1 MKRLALSMVAAA
13 AAALSSSAAFAEP
26 VPSVTLGG
34 YYDWTGPYI
43 GGNGGAAWSGDRTV
57 TAQKWFMEMPISD
70 LAFGSRHVSGGFGGG
85 QVGYNY
91 QVSNFVF
98 GVEANARGG
107 SIHGGSSDETMASF
121 FGRTGSIRLSTSECI
136 GFFSTVVGRVG
147 YSVNGLL
154 FYATAGGAFGQTNT
168 RIKMISSFGADAA
181 ARDEAW
187 RGGTAFGGGFQYALS
202 RNWSANFDYQ
212 HIDLGSS
219 SIRATEFFGGVP
231 WNASISTTTRHD
243 FNIVSIGV
251 NYKFDGGG
259 TAVYLTPR

>member
-34 YYDWTGPYI
+34 YYDRTGPYI

-107 SIHGGSSDETMASF
+107 SIHGGSSDETRASF

-147 YSVNGLL
+147 YSWDRVL

-168 RIKMISSFGADAA
+168 RMISSFGADAA
-181 ARDEAW
+181 ARMR
-187 RGGTAFGGGFQYALS
+187 RGVAGLLS
-202 RNWSANFDYQ
+202 AVASNTPSA
-212 HIDLGSS
+212 
-219 SIRATEFFGGVP
+219 ATG
-231 WNASISTTTRHD
+231 AQTLIISTLTQALPPLGPPNFSEESR
-243 FNIVSIGV
+243 
-251 NYKFDGGG
+251 G
-259 TAVYLTPR
+259 TPPSQLPLAMILTL